1 MLSEYS
7 MKALVAGGTGFIGS
21 HIVKDLVSREI
32 QVRVLIRKNSN
43 TSRLRH
49 NKIEFKYGNVLEI
62 DSLRESTKDV
72 DLVYSA
78 FGILGAWGMP
88 EQMYWEVNAIGVKN
102 LLESCLNCNI
112 KQFIHISSAGI
123 LGPLPDGVVAD
134 ESFPFNPSNIYERT
148 KCEAEKQ
155 ILNWGEE
162 RGIPF
167 TIIRPEFV
175 YGPGDIHVLGLF
187 KAIKAKRFFLLGNG
201 RTFLHPTYIDD
212 LIQATSLCTNNENA
226 IGKVFLIAGERPITV
241 RELASVIAEES
252 GVPLPKIRIPLLLAY
267 TTAIAMELGAKVINF
282 EPPVTRSRVNFFT
295 ENRAFS
301 CQKARTEL
309 GYIPKVDFREG
320 VRSTIR
326 WYQGNGYL

>member
-1 MLSEYS
+1 

-21 HIVKDLVSREI
+21 HIVKDLVSKGI
-32 QVRVLIRKNSN
+32 QVRVLIRKSSN
-43 TSRLRH
+43 TSRLSH
-49 NKIEFKYGNVLEI
+49 NKIEFKGGNILEI
-62 DSLRESTKDV
+62 NSLRECTKDV
-72 DLVYSA
+72 DLIYSA
-78 FGILGAWGMP
+78 FGILGRWGMP

-112 KQFIHISSAGI
+112 KQFIHISTAGI

-155 ILNWGEE
+155 ILNCGQE

-175 YGPGDIHVLGLF
+175 YGPGDTHVLGLF
-187 KAIKAKRFFLLGNG
+187 KAIRAKRFFLLGNG

-212 LIQATSLCTNNENA
+212 LIHATSLCTNNENA
-226 IGKVFLIAGERPITV
+226 IGKVFLITGERPITV
-241 RELASVIAEES
+241 QELAKIIAQET
-252 GVPLPKIRIPLLLAY
+252 GVRLPKVRIPLIFAH
-267 TTAIAMELGAKVINF
+267 TTAIAMELGTKVINF
-282 EPPVTRSRVNFFT
+282 EPLLTTSRVKFFT

-301 CQKARTEL
+301 YQKARTQL
-309 GYIPKVDFREG
+309 GYAPQVDFREG
-320 VRSTIR
+320 VRRTIS
-326 WYQGNGYL
+326 WYRQNGYL